1 MRVVLKPWS
10 ALAVRCAELRI
21 GFFCARPLRV
31 ARCAV
36 LRDLSRCVAAPLGI
50 CVISMACYFVS
61 SRVSLHQAATYGRRA
76 EKINISGAEGAAPE
90 NREKCTDC
98 FTFGE
103 DPIIELKQIIK
114 LFHLSGCFTFQILA
128 IIIELK

>member
-1 MRVVLKPWS
+1 MFGGNTTANCDDSGGMRPGRIHTLIHLWRGNQL
-10 ALAVRCAELRI
+10 LAVRHARKWLTFRGAE
-21 GFFCARPLRV
+21 G
-31 ARCAV
+31 
-36 LRDLSRCVAAPLGI
+36 AAPKKMDPHG
-50 CVISMACYFVS
+50 AEG
-61 SRVSLHQAATYGRRA
+61 AAPK
-76 EKINISGAEGAAPE
+76 KINISGAEGAAPE

>member
-1 MRVVLKPWS
+1 MVD
-10 ALAVRCAELRI
+10 
-21 GFFCARPLRV
+21 F
-31 ARCAV
+31 
-36 LRDLSRCVAAPLGI
+36 SR
-50 CVISMACYFVS
+50 
-61 SRVSLHQAATYGRRA
+61 RRRRRA
-76 EKINISGAEGAAPE
+76 EKMDPHGAEGAAPKKINISGAEGAAPE

-128 IIIELK
+128 IIIELKQYYFPHCNTNVGALAIVRTLTQAHV